1 MNFRLRTWKDQEIS
15 ESARCTNT
23 TTPLFQ
29 LFLIL
34 VDLLAKAE
42 FSAPSAEWSQK
53 NKNIQHV
60 FIEQRADLNAL
71 KSSCSNSFSR
81 AHCGGSHSTH
91 RWQNY
96 LRRALRQFC
105 FMSELPKGLIE
116 VKLFFDVLFWSLIK
130 KIQGCEFHNTPTN
143 NCTCCSIFACFQ
155 QG

>member
-1 MNFRLRTWKDQEIS
+1 MNFRLRTWTDQEIS

-29 LFLIL
+29 LFLDL
-34 VDLLAKAE
+34 VDLLAKAA

-71 KSSCSNSFSR
+71 KSSCSSSFSR

-91 RWQNY
+91 RWQNC

-105 FMSELPKGLIE
+105 FMSKLAKGLIE
-116 VKLFFDVLFWSLIK
+116 VKLFFDVLFWSLSRPSLEQRKMGGRFI
-130 KIQGCEFHNTPTN
+130 G
-143 NCTCCSIFACFQ
+143 SFQ
-155 QG
+155 D